1 MATMKNKSNKK
12 FTVGISYSKHLIK
25 AKNTFQKIVVPQFGS
40 KNQTEKALVFEQKK
54 NNLSPAQKAHLNCQ
68 SPI

>member
-1 MATMKNKSNKK
+1 MENKFNKK

-25 AKNTFQKIVVPQFGS
+25 AKNTFQKIVVPQFVS
-40 KNQTEKALVFEQKK
+40 KNQIEQTPVFGQKK
-54 NNLSPAQKAHLNCQ
+54 LNLSPAQKAHLNCQ

>member
-1 MATMKNKSNKK
+1 MRNKSNKK

-25 AKNTFQKIVVPQFGS
+25 AKNTFQKIVLPQLET
-40 KNQTEKALVFEQKK
+40 KTESDTSIVFKQQSL
-54 NNLSPAQKAHLNCQ
+54 NLTPAQKALLNCQ

>member
-1 MATMKNKSNKK
+1 MKNNFNKK

-25 AKNTFQKIVVPQFGS
+25 AKNTFQKIVITQFAS
-40 KNQTEKALVFEQKK
+40 KNQIKQTPVFEQKK
-54 NNLSPAQKAHLNCQ
+54 TNLSPAQKAYLNCQ

>member
-1 MATMKNKSNKK
+1 MGNKLKKK

-25 AKNTFQKIVVPQFGS
+25 AKATFHKNVLPHFKPKCKI
-40 KNQTEKALVFEQKK
+40 TEKQVVVEQTLV
-54 NNLSPAQKAHLNCQ
+54 LSPEQKAHLNCQ